1 MAEHHRVGGARARA
15 LARHVLTAVAVLLV
29 VTFATFALVR
39 ATPGNTASS
48 IAVRQAG
55 PGATQEQVDR
65 IREELKLDDSVVA
78 QYGVWLSRAV
88 SGDLGRSEKT
98 GRPVAEEIAEKLPR
112 TLFLALGS
120 TLIAVVVGF
129 AAGIVSAAVR
139 RGPLPGVLRLLAL
152 VGASVPAF
160 WMAFLLIVVFS
171 ERLGLLPTSG
181 QAGPASWVMPWVVL
195 AVPAAA
201 TISRVVAVAL
211 AEALRQPYVTA
222 ARARGASVRSTIWR
236 DALPNAAA
244 ATLNV
249 TALQVGMVLTGTVVV
264 ETVFAWPGLGAWFV
278 ASVEFRD
285 NWAILA
291 GVLVFAVGFILIT
304 RTADVV
310 QTVGD
315 PRLREER
322 IR

>member
-1 MAEHHRVGGARARA
+1 
-15 LARHVLTAVAVLLV
+15 VLTAVAVLLV

>member
-1 MAEHHRVGGARARA
+1 M
-15 LARHVLTAVAVLLV
+15 LTAVAVLLV